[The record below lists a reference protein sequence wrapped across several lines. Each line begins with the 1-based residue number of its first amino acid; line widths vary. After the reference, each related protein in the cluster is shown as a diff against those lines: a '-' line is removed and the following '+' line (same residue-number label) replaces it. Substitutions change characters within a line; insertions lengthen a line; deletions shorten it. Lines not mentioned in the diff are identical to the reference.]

1 MQLDPLLTQEQIT
14 ARTAALAALVSAR
27 WSGKR
32 LVVLAV
38 ATGGVPFAVDLVR
51 HLQGVDVELDLLGV
65 SSYVGTE
72 STGQLVHSFGP
83 RVLLEGADVLVVD
96 DILDTGRTLQFV
108 VDLVREAGASSVT
121 TMVLLDKPERRVVPI
136 EADHVGF
143 VIADQFVVGHGLDY
157 DGRFRH
163 LHGIHV
169 VTRRGSHG

>member
-1 MQLDPLLTQEQIT
+1 MQLDPLLTPTQLA
-14 ARTAALAALVSAR
+14 ARTAALAALISAR
-27 WSGKR
+27 WADKR

-65 SSYVGTE
+65 RSYAGTE
-72 STGQLVHSFGP
+72 STGQVVHTFGP
-83 RVLLEGADVLVVD
+83 RVLLEDADVLVVD

-108 VDLVREAGASSVT
+108 VDLVRAAGARSIT

-143 VIADQFVVGHGLDY
+143 VIADQFVVGHGLDFE
-157 DGRFRH
+157 GRFRH

-169 VTRRGSHG
+169 VNR